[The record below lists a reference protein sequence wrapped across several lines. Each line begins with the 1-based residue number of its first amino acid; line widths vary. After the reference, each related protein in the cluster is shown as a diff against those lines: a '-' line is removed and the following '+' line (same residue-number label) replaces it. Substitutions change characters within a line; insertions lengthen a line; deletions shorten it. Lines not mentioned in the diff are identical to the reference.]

1 MCHVKVL
8 QYYPKQGLKI
18 KRVHRTIS
26 FKSNYCWFHCHRC
39 CGWCCW
45 YGCCRYGCCSCCY
58 CCMGC
63 SCSWL
68 RWRGGAGGCGGCGD
82 DGEYFALAIFEAL
95 ACNIWLGR
103 NWSCVSHHTDHHTA
117 RFRWCLAHVGFGSW
131 SQSIHAFATTK
142 QAPRLLKFAT
152 SLERFVWSCKTH
164 HSHRLSLRSKVFNV

>member
-1 MCHVKVL
+1 MNVTADMLSETKKETRKSYNHNKEPTDEKTNKLISNAHDKQNYVCHVKVL

-45 YGCCRYGCCSCCY
+45 YGCCRHGCCSCCY

-63 SCSWL
+63 SYSWL
-68 RWRGGAGGCGGCGD
+68 RWRGGAGGCGGCGGCGD

-95 ACNIWLGR
+95 ACNI
-103 NWSCVSHHTDHHTA
+103 
-117 RFRWCLAHVGFGSW
+117 
-131 SQSIHAFATTK
+131 
-142 QAPRLLKFAT
+142 
-152 SLERFVWSCKTH
+152 
-164 HSHRLSLRSKVFNV
+164 